1 MRKYTQVYCPDKG
14 QKMNMCTSYIV
25 RHYAKYFYFFGLL
38 GYLVFK
44 QPCLYYIVKE
54 IEGH

>member
-1 MRKYTQVYCPDKG
+1 
-14 QKMNMCTSYIV
+14 MNMCTSYIV